1 MRIGLGVLELE
12 VVASGVD
19 TAFEAVV
26 AFEAGTALGLEAA
39 ASGAGIGAQMVG
51 TVAQVLAVTLL
62 LHLR

>member
-39 ASGAGIGAQMVG
+39 ASGAQMVG
-51 TVAQVLAVTLL
+51 TVAQVLVVTLL